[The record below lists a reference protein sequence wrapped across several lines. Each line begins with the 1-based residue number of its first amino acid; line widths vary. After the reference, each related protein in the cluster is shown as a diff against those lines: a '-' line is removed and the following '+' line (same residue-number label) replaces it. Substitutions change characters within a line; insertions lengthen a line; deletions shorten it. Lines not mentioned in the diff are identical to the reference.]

1 MTGTAPRSGNGRTDV
16 PTSGLDTPDGASPL
30 AIEARGIVK
39 AFPGVLANDHVDFE
53 LRRGE
58 VHALLG
64 ENGAGKSTLMN
75 VLAGL
80 YRPDEGQIRVDGEPV
95 SFGSPRDAITAG
107 LGMVHQHFT
116 LVPSQTVTENILLG
130 LDHPRFLL
138 HESRSEREVTALAER
153 FGMRVDPRARIWQL
167 SV

>member
-1 MTGTAPRSGNGRTDV
+1 MAD
-16 PTSGLDTPDGASPL
+16 GLH
-30 AIEARGIVK
+30 AIEMRGITK
-39 AFPGVLANDHVDFE
+39 RFAGVVANDGVEFE
-53 LRRGE
+53 AHFGE
-58 VHALLG
+58 VHALIG

-80 YRPDEGQIRVDGEPV
+80 YRPDDGQIRVDGEPV

-130 LDHPRFLL
+130 LDHPRFL
-138 HESRSEREVTALAER
+138 
-153 FGMRVDPRARIWQL
+153 
-167 SV
+167 